1 MQEEK
6 RVRDLED
13 MLKRQDVMLLEE
25 QQKVA
30 DMQAGLEEITRLTDA
45 IMLRIVQEFG
55 TDAPLGKL
63 LLLQNFSVDKIL
75 EETELHVTRQGE
87 DLLLTTVD
95 RAKADEIETA
105 MT

>member
-6 RVRDLED
+6 RIRDLED
-13 MLKRQDVMLLEE
+13 LLKRQDVMLLEE

-30 DMQAGLEEITRLTDA
+30 SMQAGLEEITRLTDA
-45 IMLRIVQEFG
+45 IMLRIVQAFG

-63 LLLQNFSVDKIL
+63 LLLQNFSVDKLL

-95 RAKADEIETA
+95 RAKADEIKMA